1 MKKSIFIFILL
12 LSTYCYSQTTI
23 VSSENL
29 SQIFDVHLYNG
40 NSFSSKPTKKQLL
53 EDFDAFVYYFSTS
66 YIGYDNIVNKGFNI
80 EKFIS
85 NYRNKIIYDEIK
97 TPDDLLNSIYSELKD
112 YILDAHFSFANNN
125 SVYNFIPQN
134 KITTKTEFSNKPC
147 IKETS
152 KSIYLSL
159 PIFLPDYFA
168 MKTENSKFFEEVLS
182 KYKTIKNKKNI
193 IIDLRN
199 CEGGLNDYPLLL
211 LYSLYKGENKIIP
224 SNIYS
229 ARNLQSELLYNNT
242 KSIKT
247 PVTESIKY
255 QFFVK
260 NGNNKLADEYLTSS
274 VMQKENPRRIVF
286 VFNSKSD
293 IKLEKSTFKGKIFF
307 LTSNKTASAAESL
320 ILISQKLFPSKVYV
334 LGLNTKGCLTYIDVH
349 QFVSPNNSFGFSMSF
364 SSIEENL
371 KKFDSW
377 KGEGIGIQPDI
388 FCDDK
393 DLPQIIKNLAKDKHL
408 SF

>member
-1 MKKSIFIFILL
+1 
-12 LSTYCYSQTTI
+12 
-23 VSSENL
+23 
-29 SQIFDVHLYNG
+29 
-40 NSFSSKPTKKQLL
+40 
-53 EDFDAFVYYFSTS
+53 
-66 YIGYDNIVNKGFNI
+66 
-80 EKFIS
+80 
-85 NYRNKIIYDEIK
+85 
-97 TPDDLLNSIYSELKD
+97 
-112 YILDAHFSFANNN
+112 
-125 SVYNFIPQN
+125 
-134 KITTKTEFSNKPC
+134 
-147 IKETS
+147 
-152 KSIYLSL
+152 
-159 PIFLPDYFA
+159 
-168 MKTENSKFFEEVLS
+168 
-182 KYKTIKNKKNI
+182 
-193 IIDLRN
+193 
-199 CEGGLNDYPLLL
+199 
-211 LYSLYKGENKIIP
+211 
-224 SNIYS
+224 
-229 ARNLQSELLYNNT
+229 
-242 KSIKT
+242 
-247 PVTESIKY
+247 
-255 QFFVK
+255 
-260 NGNNKLADEYLTSS
+260 
-274 VMQKENPRRIVF
+274 MQKENPRRIVF